1 MRHLHIGLDFD
12 GVISDCGQL
21 KSEAAR
27 RMFGV
32 EILPENFK
40 KELVVNAGLLTM
52 DQYRDLQQRI
62 YGTEEFGMLA
72 EPVPEAKEHLAKL
85 AADGHRVRI
94 ITTRD
99 GQTLEV
105 AKKWCAKHGLE
116 LDFTGVGFGVTK
128 AAAAEGC
135 HLYCDD
141 DLDKLQ
147 PLVGVV
153 PNLYLFSW
161 GYNRHADPTGVA
173 HRIASWPDLYAVI
186 SEIASE

>member
-1 MRHLHIGLDFD
+1 MKPLHIGLDFD
-12 GVISDCGQL
+12 GVISDCGRL

-27 RMFGV
+27 LMYGV
-32 EILPENFK
+32 DIPPENFK
-40 KELVVNAGLLTM
+40 KELVVDAGLLTLE
-52 DQYRDLQQRI
+52 QYRDLQRRI
-62 YGTEEFGMLA
+62 YGTEEYGLLA
-72 EPVPEAKEHLAKL
+72 EPVPQVKEHLNRL

-99 GQTLEV
+99 GETLEV

-141 DLDKLQ
+141 DLDKLE

-153 PNLYLFSW
+153 PNLFLFSW
-161 GYNRHADPTGVA
+161 GYNRHSDPSGVA
-173 HRIASWPDLYAVI
+173 RRIASWPDLYASIVA
-186 SEIASE
+186 IATE